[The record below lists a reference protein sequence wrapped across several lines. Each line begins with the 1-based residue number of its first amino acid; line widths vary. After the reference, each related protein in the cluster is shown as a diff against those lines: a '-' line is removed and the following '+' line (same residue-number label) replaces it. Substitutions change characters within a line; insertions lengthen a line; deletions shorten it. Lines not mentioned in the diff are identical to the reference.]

1 MSDPNKRVTTA
12 ASRRRGARR
21 RAMIGRTITLLALLP
36 IAGRLPL
43 HTRVMAGL
51 LRDPRVPAARK
62 ALLAA
67 AVGYAVLPVDF
78 VWDRIPL
85 FGVFDELVVTALAV
99 DAFLAGVPDA
109 VLAEQLEAV
118 GLERAAFDEDVRRV
132 RRLVPRPIR
141 RIAHQIPTALQ
152 LGARAARKA
161 ELGTRVRGLF
171 DKEGS
176 PA

>member
-1 MSDPNKRVTTA
+1 MSDPKTRA
-12 ASRRRGARR
+12 AAPARRRRGVRR
-21 RAMIGRTITLLALLP
+21 RAMIGRTIALLALLP
-36 IAGRLPL
+36 IAARLPL
-43 HTRVMAGL
+43 HARIVAGL
-51 LRDPRVPAARK
+51 LVDSRVPVSRK

-67 AVGYAVLPVDF
+67 AAGYVVLPIDL
-78 VWDRIPL
+78 IPERFPL
-85 FGVFDELVVTALAV
+85 LGVLDDLVVAALAM

-109 VLAEQLEAV
+109 ALDEQLEAA
-118 GLERAAFDEDVRRV
+118 GLDRAVFDEDALRI

-141 RIAHQIPTALQ
+141 SLVHRIPTALQ
-152 LGARAARKA
+152 LGARVARDA